1 MLQIT
6 ESNLKDIESKTGK
19 TLVGECM
26 RVIEEIEKQNL
37 TKEVSLSILKSLIKN
52 KVYEALRQHS
62 ALINQFSNGITF
74 SIDFIRKQ
82 PNLD

>member
-1 MLQIT
+1 MLQID
-6 ESNLKDIESKTGK
+6 EKNLKDLESKTGK

-37 TKEVSLSILKSLIKN
+37 TKDESLSILKPLIKN
-52 KVYEALRQHS
+52 KVYETLRQHS
-62 ALINQFSNGITF
+62 ALINQFSNGISF

-82 PNLD
+82 PNL